1 MIKPTITLE
10 DLQDTDK
17 ATRIINQSFEQV
29 LDLVKESRQW
39 PVIYIHGDITTR
51 KSKGRQQQQDHAYIQ
66 RSSIHGADQ
75 VTYDQ
80 LRSLLYLNHSVNET
94 KYVKQLTDAILL
106 QHVHDEADL
115 FWLGFKTP
123 ALSANREFVELVATR
138 ETAHRSFMVTSQP
151 VAYDK
156 QVSKQGYVRGAY
168 EAWELVSEI
177 ENSQGDKV
185 VEWICI
191 QRSSAGGLIPRFMSD
206 WVAAKDFHHDVEGI
220 IKYIQNNEEE
230 GNQ

>member
-1 MIKPTITLE
+1 MINPTITLQ

-17 ATRIINQSFEQV
+17 TDRIINRSFEQV

-39 PVIYIHGDITTR
+39 PVIYTHGEITTR
-51 KSKGRQQQQDHAYIQ
+51 KNKGQQHDHAYIQ

-106 QHVHDEADL
+106 QHVHDGADL

-123 ALSANREFVELVATR
+123 VLSANREFVELVATR
-138 ETAHRSFMVTSQP
+138 EDANARSFMVTSQP
-151 VAYDK
+151 VAYDQQQ
-156 QVSKQGYVRGAY
+156 QVKQGYVRGAY

-177 ENSQGDKV
+177 ENEQGNKV
-185 VEWICI
+185 VEWVCI

-230 GNQ
+230 G

>member
-1 MIKPTITLE
+1 MIQPTISLQ

-17 ATRIINQSFEQV
+17 TNRIINQSFEQV
-29 LDLVKESRQW
+29 LGLVKESRQW
-39 PVIYIHGDITTR
+39 PVIYTHGEITTR
-51 KSKGRQQQQDHAYIQ
+51 KNKGQQGHAYIQ

-80 LRSLLYLNHSVNET
+80 LRSLLYLNHSANET

-106 QHVHDEADL
+106 QHVHDGADL

-123 ALSANREFVELVATR
+123 VPSANREFVELVATR
-138 ETAHRSFMVTSQP
+138 ENNRSFMVTSQP
-151 VAYDK
+151 VAYN
-156 QVSKQGYVRGAY
+156 QVKQGYVRGAY

-177 ENSQGDKV
+177 ENEQGDKV

-220 IKYIQNNEEE
+220 VNYIQNRE
-230 GNQ
+230 GNKEIK

>member
-1 MIKPTITLE
+1 MINPTITLQ

-17 ATRIINQSFEQV
+17 ANSIINQSIDQV
-29 LDLVKESRQW
+29 LGLVKESRQW
-39 PVIYIHGDITTR
+39 PVIYTHGDITTR
-51 KSKGRQQQQDHAYIQ
+51 KHKGPQHDYNQ
-66 RSSIHGADQ
+66 RSSIPGADQ

-80 LRSLLYLNHSVNET
+80 LRSLLYLNHSLNET

-106 QHVHDEADL
+106 QHVNDEADL

-123 ALSANREFVELVATR
+123 VPSSNREFVELVATR
-138 ETAHRSFMVTSQP
+138 ENTRSFMVTSQP
-151 VAYDK
+151 VAYT
-156 QVSKQGYVRGAY
+156 QVKQGYVRGAY

-177 ENSQGDKV
+177 ENEQGDKV

-220 IKYIQNNEEE
+220 IKYIQNKS
-230 GNQ
+230 NQ

>member
-1 MIKPTITLE
+1 MIQPTISLQ

-17 ATRIINQSFEQV
+17 TNRIINQSFEQV
-29 LDLVKESRQW
+29 LGLVKESRQW
-39 PVIYIHGDITTR
+39 PVIYTHGEITT
-51 KSKGRQQQQDHAYIQ
+51 H
-66 RSSIHGADQ
+66 Q

-80 LRSLLYLNHSVNET
+80 LRSLLYLNHSANET

-106 QHVHDEADL
+106 QHVHDGADL

-123 ALSANREFVELVATR
+123 VPSANREFVELVATR
-138 ETAHRSFMVTSQP
+138 ENNRSFMVTSQP
-151 VAYDK
+151 VAYN
-156 QVSKQGYVRGAY
+156 QVKQGYVRGAY

-177 ENSQGDKV
+177 ENEQGDKV

-220 IKYIQNNEEE
+220 VNYIQNRE
-230 GNQ
+230 GNKEIK